1 MRPFLFACFLSPL
14 PSARDTFP
22 PPFRPCGVPSPP
34 EGRRGG
40 GSAPPGGG
48 KITTPS
54 KGTPPRRRSEE
65 AEAFPNSPSRAGGPG
80 EGQAS
85 TQSPRAGWEH
95 PRQRAN
101 LRNGGPRGWAAWRQ
115 RGCAES
121 ADCAH
126 PLAILWFLSHR
137 WERNPP
143 RRAELWEKLILR
155 LRNVLPPPARE
166 GKRNRKGTSP
176 SVRKMSLIPH
186 RL

>member
-1 MRPFLFACFLSPL
+1 MWDSFIHNMEKRAHCALFRLHVFSPPFRPSETPPL
-14 PSARDTFP
+14 
-22 PPFRPCGVPSPP
+22 PPFRPCGAPSPP
-34 EGRRGG
+34 GGRRGG

-65 AEAFPNSPSRAGGPG
+65 AEAFLNSPSRAGGPG

-85 TQSPRAGWEH
+85 TQSPRAGWELS
-95 PRQRAN
+95 RRRAN
-101 LRNGGPRGWAAWRQ
+101 LRNGGPRGCAAWRQ

-143 RRAELWEKLILR
+143 RRAEPQEE
-155 LRNVLPPPARE
+155 A
-166 GKRNRKGTSP
+166 
-176 SVRKMSLIPH
+176 
-186 RL
+186 

>member
-1 MRPFLFACFLSPL
+1 MSPHPTGQQ
-14 PSARDTFP
+14 PSQEEEREIP
-22 PPFRPCGVPSPP
+22 G
-34 EGRRGG
+34 
-40 GSAPPGGG
+40 PPGSSGP
-48 KITTPS
+48 TQ
-54 KGTPPRRRSEE
+54 R
-65 AEAFPNSPSRAGGPG
+65 SRARCQKLAPLQREHPLGAGGERQVLPATTQAGPQWAWG
-80 EGQAS
+80 EGQKG
-85 TQSPRAGWEH
+85 TQSPRAGREH
-95 PRQRAN
+95 MRKREGPRKR
-101 LRNGGPRGWAAWRQ
+101 GSRGWAAWRQ
-115 RGCAES
+115 RGRAES